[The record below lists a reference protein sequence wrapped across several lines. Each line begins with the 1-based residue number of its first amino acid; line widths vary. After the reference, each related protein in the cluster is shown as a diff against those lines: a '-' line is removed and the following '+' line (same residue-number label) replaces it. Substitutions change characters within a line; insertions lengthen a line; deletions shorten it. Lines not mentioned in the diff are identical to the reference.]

1 MAKVTNLKTGHSMTT
16 DNEYVLD
23 TLRKDPETY
32 IIEEEV
38 IVKKARTPKKAE

>member
-23 TLRKDPETY
+23 TLKKDPETY
-32 IIEEEV
+32 LIEEEV
-38 IVKKARTPKKAE
+38 VVKKTRPSKKAE